1 MRQRRLGQKAMEPE
15 TGMRRELTV
24 RRTSLTAALCAA
36 GLLLGASVG
45 LTQGSPQTTIALRPA
60 SSIASEEQAFLDLIN
75 EERAA
80 RGLCQLKLDLLLVGV
95 AREHSREM
103 SDRNYFDHI
112 SPTSGQRTPMQRY
125 LRAVPKRPPYA
136 CVGENLF
143 YCSVVDVDRGHRALM
158 ESPGHR
164 ANILFPRFR
173 QCGVGIYKSPS
184 GEFWVTQMF
193 LTNEG

>member
-1 MRQRRLGQKAMEPE
+1 M
-15 TGMRRELTV
+15 

-36 GLLLGASVG
+36 GFLLGASVG
-45 LTQGSPQTTIALRPA
+45 LTQGA
-60 SSIASEEQAFLDLIN
+60 SSAASTPRVSASITSEEQAFLDLIN
-75 EERAA
+75 EERAE
-80 RGLCQLKLDLLLVGV
+80 RGLSPLKLDLLLVGV

-103 SDRNYFDHI
+103 CEKDYFDHI
-112 SPTSGQRTPMQRY
+112 SPTSGLRTPMQRY
-125 LRAVPKRPPYA
+125 LRALPKRPPYA

-143 YCSVVDVDRGHRALM
+143 YCSVVDVARGHRALM